1 MRDIPLFTT
10 DAGVAALTLSEI
22 PYKQEAY
29 IKLLDA
35 HDPKMLIKDC
45 VQFCCAAGAE
55 HIFASGNS
63 CLEEYPQHTV
73 LYKMSRGLDGICD
86 TDAALFPLQDKTLEL
101 WKSIYNE
108 RMRHVPNAATMTN
121 NKVQEILQK
130 GTGYFVH
137 RDGTL
142 LGIGVASEETV
153 DAVISVVPGEG
164 EQVLRALC
172 SVLPGECVSVE
183 VASTNIPAMRLYER
197 LGFIVT
203 EELSSWYCIR

>member
-29 IKLLDA
+29 IKLLDS
-35 HDPKMLIKDC
+35 HDPTILIKDC

-55 HIFASGNS
+55 HIFASGDA

-73 LYKMSRGLDGICD
+73 LYKMCRGLEGICD
-86 TDAALFPLQDKTLEL
+86 TNAALFPLQEKTLEL
-101 WKSIYNE
+101 WKSIYNK
-108 RMRHVPNAATMTN
+108 RMRHVPNAATMTDS
-121 NKVQEILQK
+121 KAREILQN

-137 RDGTL
+137 RDGNL

-153 DAVISVVPGEG
+153 DAVISVVPGQG

-172 SVLPGECVSVE
+172 SVLPGEYVSVE
-183 VASTNIPAMRLYER
+183 VASTNIPAMKLYNR

-203 EELSSWYCIR
+203 EELSRWYILR